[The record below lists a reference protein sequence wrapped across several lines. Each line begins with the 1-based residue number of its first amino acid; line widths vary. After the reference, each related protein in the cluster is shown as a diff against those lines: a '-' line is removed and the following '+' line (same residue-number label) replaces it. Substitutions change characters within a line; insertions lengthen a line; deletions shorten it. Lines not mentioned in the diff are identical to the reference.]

1 MKDIHAIT
9 NTKPTFTTIGG
20 SISMGKTVLSNGEI
34 LCEFSRGVKENNM
47 FDLSKP
53 LHLLYAWGNTI
64 SGSGYPSYHGIDG
77 TAKYTGGKITM
88 APALVRV

>member
-1 MKDIHAIT
+1 
-9 NTKPTFTTIGG
+9 
-20 SISMGKTVLSNGEI
+20 
-34 LCEFSRGVKENNM
+34 M

-77 TAKYTGGKITM
+77 AAKYTGGKITM
-88 APALVRV
+88 APALVRIYFVHSFLLFYYSVYLLYLQNR